1 MSLFSSISTQGRVDF
16 AKSLAIMLKSGIA
29 IDEALTSL
37 AEQSE
42 SPKFKKIILKV
53 RTDIENGLPLSVAF
67 GREKQTFGPIF
78 VSLVKAGEESG
89 TLQANFVFL
98 ADWLSRNADLQ
109 REVAAATL
117 YPKLVFGAA
126 TLLGSCLAIF
136 ILPKL
141 VPLFGQLNVELPL
154 ITRILLAIS
163 LYLQTYWFISAIG
176 LFFFGT
182 LLFFSN
188 RVYKIRKIYHYSY
201 IHMPFMGILL
211 RNYQLAL
218 ITQLFGMLLQSG
230 ISINE
235 SVDIVSEAVTNIQ
248 YKEAIKEIQSSIV
261 KGNSLSMSMEKH
273 LNLFPRLFIS
283 IVSVGEKSGTLV
295 NSFEYLSE
303 YYTKEVNTQAKK
315 LPTIIEPIL
324 LIFIAMMVGFV
335 ALAIIM
341 PIYKL
346 TGSITK

>member
-1 MSLFSSISTQGRVDF
+1 MSFFSGISIQGRVDF

-29 IDEALTSL
+29 IDEALFSL

-42 SPKFKKIILKV
+42 SPQFKKIITRVK
-53 RTDIENGLPLSVAF
+53 TDIENGLPLSVAF
-67 GREKQTFGPIF
+67 GREMQTFGTIF

-98 ADWLSRNADLQ
+98 ADWLSRNADLK

-126 TLLGSCLAIF
+126 TLLGGSLAIF

-141 VPLFGQLNVELPL
+141 VPLFGQLHVELPL
-154 ITRILLAIS
+154 ITKILLAFS
-163 LYLQTYWFISAIG
+163 LFLQTYWSISIICVVG
-176 LFFFGT
+176 LFT
-182 LLFFSN
+182 LLYLSN
-188 RVYKIRKIYHYSY
+188 RVYRIRKMYHYTY
-201 IHMPFMGILL
+201 IHLPVMGTLL

-218 ITQLFGMLLQSG
+218 ITQLFGMLLKSG

-235 SVDIVSEAVTNIQ
+235 SVEILSEAVTNIQ
-248 YKEAIKEIQSSIV
+248 YQLSIKDIQDSII
-261 KGNSLSMSMEKH
+261 KGNSLSNSMESH
-273 LNLFPRLFIS
+273 LKLFPRLFIS

-303 YYTKEVNTQAKK
+303 YYTKEVNAAAKK
-315 LPTIIEPIL
+315 LPTIIEPVL
-324 LIFIAMMVGFV
+324 LIFIAVIVGFV

>member
-1 MSLFSSISTQGRVDF
+1 MSLFSSVSIQGRVDF

-29 IDEALTSL
+29 IDEALLSL

-42 SPKFKKIILKV
+42 SAQFKKIITRV
-53 RTDIENGLPLSVAF
+53 RTDIENGIPLSVAF
-67 GREKQTFGPIF
+67 GREMQTFGTIF

-98 ADWLSRNADLQ
+98 AEWLSRNADLK

-126 TLLGSCLAIF
+126 TLLGGCLAIF

-141 VPLFGQLNVELPL
+141 VPLFGQLHVELPL
-154 ITRILLAIS
+154 ITRMLLAIS
-163 LYLQTYWFISAIG
+163 LYLQKYW
-176 LFFFGT
+176 LFSVFGIACMGI
-182 LLFFSN
+182 LLLFSN
-188 RVYKIRKIYHYSY
+188 RVYAIRKAYHFVY
-201 IHMPFMGILL
+201 IHMPFMGPLL

-230 ISINE
+230 ISIND
-235 SVDIVSEAVTNIQ
+235 SIDIVAEAVTNIQ
-248 YKEAIKEIQSSIV
+248 YKETIKDIQSSVV
-261 KGNSLSMSMEKH
+261 KGTSLSIAMENH
-273 LNLFPRLFIS
+273 ITLFPRLFVS
-283 IVSVGEKSGTLV
+283 IVAVGEKSGTLV
-295 NSFEYLSE
+295 NSFEYLAE
-303 YYTKEVNTQAKK
+303 YYTKEVNAQAKK
-315 LPTIIEPIL
+315 LPTIIEPLL